1 MKGIMFNE
9 HYGLESA
16 VLNGSKIR
24 TCRDELSLYK
34 KHTEENW
41 QFIHLLYDCYVELSF
56 DGVNTF
62 TANCN
67 DGKLYDFKTN
77 YSVGETLA
85 IKQSY
90 KDAGFLPS
98 EYCYKYIESVDGYKK
113 ERYDEQKGW
122 NNKMFVANNLMPHQI
137 QITDIRL
144 ERMQYIS
151 DKDCM
156 REGIIKK
163 SIGCYVKGIRST
175 KENESYTIREDGV
188 AYRLYPN
195 FRQAYESL
203 IDKVSGKGT
212 WDKNPWVVVYYFKLI
227 K

>member
-16 VLNGSKIR
+16 VLNGSKTR
-24 TCRDELSLYK
+24 TARNLVLPKNFNGIEVCGFHKYTNKQSLFF
-34 KHTEENW
+34 TA
-41 QFIHLLYDCYVELSF
+41 LYDEDERDIENSEI
-56 DGVNTF
+56 
-62 TANCN
+62 
-67 DGKLYDFKTN
+67 KFK
-77 YSVGETLA
+77 YEIGEIIA

-90 KDAGFLPS
+90 KTIWECLDDGSYKDAFKSMYGNL
-98 EYCYKYIESVDGYKK
+98 
-113 ERYDEQKGW
+113 KGW
-122 NNKMFVANNLMPHQI
+122 VNKMFVKNEIMPHQI
-137 QITDIRL
+137 QITDINL
-144 ERMQYIS
+144 ERLQDIS
-151 DKDCM
+151 NEDCLK
-156 REGIIKK
+156 EGIIKN

-195 FRQAYESL
+195 FRQAFESL

-212 WDKNPWVVVYYFKLI
+212 WDKNPWMVVYYFKLI

>member
-1 MKGIMFNE
+1 
-9 HYGLESA
+9 
-16 VLNGSKIR
+16 
-24 TCRDELSLYK
+24 
-34 KHTEENW
+34 
-41 QFIHLLYDCYVELSF
+41 
-56 DGVNTF
+56 
-62 TANCN
+62 
-67 DGKLYDFKTN
+67 
-77 YSVGETLA
+77 
-85 IKQSY
+85 
-90 KDAGFLPS
+90 
-98 EYCYKYIESVDGYKK
+98 
-113 ERYDEQKGW
+113 
-122 NNKMFVANNLMPHQI
+122 MFVANNLMPHQI

-156 REGIIKK
+156 REGIIKN